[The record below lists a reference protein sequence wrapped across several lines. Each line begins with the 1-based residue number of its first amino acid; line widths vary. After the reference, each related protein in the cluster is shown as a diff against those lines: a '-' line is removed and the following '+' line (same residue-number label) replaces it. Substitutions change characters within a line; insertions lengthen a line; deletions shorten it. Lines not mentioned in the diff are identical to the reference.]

1 MFKWLFMFK
10 LFESFGKEDGGVSSE
25 HRILTVSEML
35 PSSSVDDTAQ
45 TFVASGL
52 FMQKEG
58 GVL

>member
-1 MFKWLFMFK
+1 MFN
-10 LFESFGKEDGGVSSE
+10 LFEIFGKEDGGVSSE

-35 PSSSVDDTAQ
+35 PSSNVDDTDQ

-52 FMQKEG
+52 FLRKEG